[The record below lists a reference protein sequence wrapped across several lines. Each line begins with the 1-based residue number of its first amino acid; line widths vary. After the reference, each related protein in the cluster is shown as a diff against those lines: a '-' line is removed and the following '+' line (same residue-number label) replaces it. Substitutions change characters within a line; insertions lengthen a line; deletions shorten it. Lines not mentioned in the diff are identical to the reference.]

1 MGADRTLGRS
11 SQLERHGCRHHGQAM
26 PASAWQCNAA
36 AAEQQQS
43 GVQHLLPTCGV
54 SLLLST
60 AFTTLGAAA
69 ADLALL

>member
-11 SQLERHGCRHHGQAM
+11 SQLERHGCRHRGQAT

-36 AAEQQQS
+36 AEQQQG